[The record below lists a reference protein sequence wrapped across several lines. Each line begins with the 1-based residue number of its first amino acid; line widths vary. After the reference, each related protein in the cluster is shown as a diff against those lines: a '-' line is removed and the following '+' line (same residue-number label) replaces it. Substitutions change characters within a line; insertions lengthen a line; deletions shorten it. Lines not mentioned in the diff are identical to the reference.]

1 MLLKKGKITKNQN
14 KKELREFCKGL
25 KVYKSFAI
33 DMGDGNVLFCIAN
46 DINKLNN

>member
-25 KVYKSFAI
+25 KVSKTNISPSTE
-33 DMGDGNVLFCIAN
+33 
-46 DINKLNN
+46 